1 MCLKK
6 LFMFCVVSV
15 LVSVSVMAWPISF
28 TKPTAGVMTN
38 TSESVTESTETSSE
52 TSNSSTASSTEPEI
66 DLESKKVLKGED
78 LEVFKIVYA
87 DLKQNVSDLQSENA
101 KLLKETKS
109 KFFADLGLAFGFKN
123 KSVTYGFAGDIGMRF
138 GKSFIG
144 KLGATYMFGSF
155 SDIKNISW
163 NIENLTVSATVG
175 WEW

>member
-15 LVSVSVMAWPISF
+15 LVSVSVMAWPISL
-28 TKPTAGVMTN
+28 TKPTTAFQTVEKT
-38 TSESVTESTETSSE
+38 TSTESTETSTG
-52 TSNSSTASSTEPEI
+52 TSNSSTESSKANEI
-66 DLESKKVLKGED
+66 DIDSKSVLKGED
-78 LEVFKIVYA
+78 LAVFKVVYA
-87 DLKQNVSDLQSENA
+87 DLKTNVADLQKENA
-101 KLLKETKS
+101 ELLKETKS

-123 KSVTYGFAGDIGMRF
+123 ESVNYGFAGDVGIRF

-144 KLGATYMFGSF
+144 KVGATYMFGSF

>member
-15 LVSVSVMAWPISF
+15 LVSVSVMAWPVRF
-28 TKPTAGVMTN
+28 TKPTTGIMTN
-38 TSESVTESTETSSE
+38 TEESVTESTETSNE
-52 TSNSSTASSTEPEI
+52 ISNNSTESSTEEI
-66 DLESKKVLKGED
+66 DLDSKKVLKGED

-87 DLKQNVSDLQSENA
+87 DLKKNVSDLQSENA

-109 KFFADLGLAFGFKN
+109 KFFADLGLAFGVKN
-123 KSVTYGFAGDIGMRF
+123 KAVTYGFAGDIGMRF

-144 KLGATYMFGSF
+144 KIGATYMFGSF

-163 NIENLTVSATVG
+163 DIENLTVSATVG